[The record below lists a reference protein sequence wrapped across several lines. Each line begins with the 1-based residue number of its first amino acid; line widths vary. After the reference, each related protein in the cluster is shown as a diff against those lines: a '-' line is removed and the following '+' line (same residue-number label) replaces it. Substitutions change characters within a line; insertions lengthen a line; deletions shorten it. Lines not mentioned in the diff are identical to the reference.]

1 MKVSPRSTAVG
12 NQRSFICLT
21 DRGQVNLRVALRN
34 GRTAD
39 YSAAQQV
46 IFSLLESAASAGR
59 QKSVCF
65 CLGIGVF
72 FTPEDFTNPIGVSS
86 EFVNDICVSHTLHAQ
101 DVNCYSLG
109 KSERLALF
117 CDSVQNHTCHWVSFV
132 IGVIPKKIWHD
143 GASMVARWVSG
154 GVSGISPSTQI
165 SRASRERAVSSAGE
179 VIRGHF
185 PSALRY
191 YSAIRT
197 SQTRNTVPAEHLT
210 SMVGVWARNGYGFG
224 FLWFRNT
231 AGGNQHAISCRAEW
245 GQAFLH
251 MVAPVFTSLLGTW
264 RAVAMAAVRPFSV
277 GCWHDLGAYS
287 LASTHWSAVS
297 FIMNAAGT
305 EGRHPRFVADWGQAR
320 LHVAPVSSLLEP
332 GRVGVACAARPF
344 SQGGCHA

>member
-1 MKVSPRSTAVG
+1 
-12 NQRSFICLT
+12 
-21 DRGQVNLRVALRN
+21 
-34 GRTAD
+34 
-39 YSAAQQV
+39 
-46 IFSLLESAASAGR
+46 
-59 QKSVCF
+59 
-65 CLGIGVF
+65 VF

-86 EFVNDICVSHTLHAQ
+86 EFVNDICVCHALHAK

-109 KSERLALF
+109 KIERSALF
-117 CDSVQNHTCHWVSFV
+117 RDSVQNHTCHWVSFV
-132 IGVIPKKIWHD
+132 MGVFPKQIWH
-143 GASMVARWVSG
+143 GVRSIVASGVKT
-154 GVSGISPSTQI
+154 GVSGISPLTRI
-165 SRASRERAVSSAGE
+165 SRALNERAVSSAGE

-197 SQTRNTVPAEHLT
+197 SQTRNTVPAEHLA
-210 SMVGVWARNGYGFG
+210 SMVGVWARNGCGFG

-231 AGGNQHAISCRAEW
+231 AGGNQHVISCRAEW

-287 LASTHWSAVS
+287 LASTLWSAVS